1 MTLVKNPI
9 TPNTRRPVLE
19 DLTRSGQSFW
29 QQTRIRVVVGGVT
42 IALCA
47 LLAGGIVANA
57 YSTAYTL
64 FQTIAEFYAIKVD
77 AAEGALQNI
86 ARTSQAT
93 ADYTALTSDTPL
105 FEAAVNNIFRNFN
118 AYRAELFILQSNLQS
133 QAERT
138 AFTVA
143 DTYTYSRFWR
153 HVSNLIDGRSD
164 LDLARRE
171 YLSADNHLRTR
182 IIPALEALEAENFSL
197 MAAAGEQAGGTL
209 GAQIFLV
216 ALGAGGLLVLLTLL
230 SFWLRGKVRRYVTPG
245 IDGALVLAML
255 VVMLIGLIQ
264 LPRQFS
270 RMTQMAYYNISSSSR
285 VLVAGN
291 LANRA
296 ESSALIDLNRAE
308 TWYAQFD
315 AGVNEME
322 LRLCGLQDCLQQ
334 AFVSSS
340 GQPNTSLIE
349 QVRRS
354 TALQDQDRPLISSVE
369 TRQELQALE
378 AARIAFL
385 DYLTV
390 HDQLVTY
397 IESGQIDEA
406 ITLSTGFEEGESE
419 ALYATFTQQIETVQ
433 AFNRETFDA
442 IWNAQRTTLPTQQVL
457 YSVLAFGAIIVLT
470 GFGVSHR
477 FREL

>member
-19 DLTRSGQSFW
+19 DLTRSGVSFW
-29 QQTRIRVVVGGVT
+29 QQTRIRLVVGGMI

-105 FEAAVNNIFRNFN
+105 FEASVNDIFRNFN
-118 AYRAELFILQSNLQS
+118 AYRGELFILQSNLQS

-197 MAAAGEQAGGTL
+197 MAEAGEQAGGTL
-209 GAQIFLV
+209 GGQIFLV
-216 ALGAGGLLVLLTLL
+216 VLSAGGLLALLTLV

-245 IDGALVLAML
+245 IDGALVLSML
-255 VVMLIGLIQ
+255 VLIVMLIGLLQ
-264 LPRQFS
+264 LPNQFS

-296 ESSALIDLNRAE
+296 ESSALIDVNRAE
-308 TWYAQFD
+308 TWYGQFD

-322 LRLCGLQDCLQQ
+322 LRLCGVQDCLQQ
-334 AFVSSS
+334 AFVSPS
-340 GQPNTSLIE
+340 GQANTTLIE
-349 QVRRS
+349 QVRRG
-354 TALQDQDRPLISSVE
+354 TVIQDRPLIASVE

-378 AARIAFL
+378 SARTAFL
-385 DYLTV
+385 DYLAV
-390 HDQLVTY
+390 HDQIVTY

-406 ITLSTGFEEGESE
+406 VALNTGFEEGESE
-419 ALYATFTQQIETVQ
+419 TLYAAFTEQIETVQ
-433 AFNRETFDA
+433 ALNRETFDT

-470 GFGVSHR
+470 GLGVSHR

>member
-1 MTLVKNPI
+1 MTLVKNPT

-19 DLTRSGQSFW
+19 DFTRADGSFW
-29 QQTRIRVVVGGVT
+29 QQTRIRLVLGGVI

-57 YSTAYTL
+57 YSTAYNL

-77 AAEGALQNI
+77 AAEGALQDI

-105 FEAAVNNIFRNFN
+105 FEASVNDIFRNFN
-118 AYRAELFILQSNLQS
+118 AYRSELFVLQSNLQS

-171 YLSADNHLRTR
+171 YLSADNHLRNR

-209 GAQIFLV
+209 GGQALLV
-216 ALGAGGLLVLLTLL
+216 ALSAGLVLALLTGV
-230 SFWLRGKVRRYVTPG
+230 SFWLRGKVRRYITPG
-245 IDGALVLAML
+245 IDGAFALSALVLVLML
-255 VVMLIGLIQ
+255 MGLLQ
-264 LPRQFS
+264 LPSQFS

-296 ESSALIDLNRAE
+296 ESSALIDVDRAP
-308 TWYAQFD
+308 TWYGQFD
-315 AGVNEME
+315 ASVNEME
-322 LRLCGLQDCLQQ
+322 LRLCGVEDCLQQ
-334 AFVSSS
+334 SFVNLT
-340 GQPNTSLIE
+340 GLPGDTVIDRA
-349 QVRRS
+349 RRS
-354 TALQDQDRPLISSVE
+354 GVAGSQPLIATVQT
-369 TRQELQALE
+369 TREIQALE
-378 AARIAFL
+378 AARVAFL
-385 DYLTV
+385 AYLQV

-397 IESGQIDEA
+397 VDAGQIDEA
-406 ITLSTGFEEGESE
+406 IALNTGFEEGESE
-419 ALYATFTQQIETVQ
+419 ALYAAFTQQIETVQ
-433 AFNRETFDA
+433 ALNRETFDG
-442 IWNAQRTTLPTQQVL
+442 IWNAQRTALPTQQIL

-470 GFGVSHR
+470 GLGVSHR

>member
-19 DLTRSGQSFW
+19 DLTRFGVSFW
-29 QQTRIRVVVGGVT
+29 QQTRIRLVVGGMI

-105 FEAAVNNIFRNFN
+105 FEASVNDIFRNFN
-118 AYRAELFILQSNLQS
+118 AYRGELFILQSNLQS

-197 MAAAGEQAGGTL
+197 MAEAGEQAGGTL
-209 GAQIFLV
+209 GGQIFLV
-216 ALGAGGLLVLLTLL
+216 VLSAGGLLALLTLV

-245 IDGALVLAML
+245 IDGALVLSML
-255 VVMLIGLIQ
+255 VLIGLLQ
-264 LPRQFS
+264 LPNQFS

-296 ESSALIDLNRAE
+296 ESSALIDVNRAE
-308 TWYAQFD
+308 TWYGQFD

-322 LRLCGLQDCLQQ
+322 LRLCGVQDCLQQ
-334 AFVSSS
+334 AFVSPS
-340 GQPNTSLIE
+340 GQANTTLIE
-349 QVRRS
+349 QVRRG
-354 TALQDQDRPLISSVE
+354 TVIQDRPLIASVE

-378 AARIAFL
+378 SARTAFL
-385 DYLTV
+385 DYLAV
-390 HDQLVTY
+390 HDQIVTY

-406 ITLSTGFEEGESE
+406 VALNTGFEEGESE
-419 ALYATFTQQIETVQ
+419 TLYAAFTEQIETVQ
-433 AFNRETFDA
+433 ALNRETFDT

-470 GFGVSHR
+470 GLGVSHR

>member
-19 DLTRSGQSFW
+19 DLTRFGVSFW
-29 QQTRIRVVVGGVT
+29 QQTRIRLVVGGMI

-47 LLAGGIVANA
+47 LLAVGIVANA

-105 FEAAVNNIFRNFN
+105 FEASVNDIFRNFN
-118 AYRAELFILQSNLQS
+118 AYRGELFILQSNLQS

-197 MAAAGEQAGGTL
+197 MAEAGEQAGGTL
-209 GAQIFLV
+209 GGQIFLV
-216 ALGAGGLLVLLTLL
+216 VLSAGGLLALLTLV

-245 IDGALVLAML
+245 IDGALVLSML
-255 VVMLIGLIQ
+255 VLIVMLIGLLQ
-264 LPRQFS
+264 LPNQFS

-296 ESSALIDLNRAE
+296 ESSALIDVNRAE
-308 TWYAQFD
+308 TWYGQFD

-322 LRLCGLQDCLQQ
+322 LRLCGVQDCLQQ
-334 AFVSSS
+334 AFVSPS
-340 GQPNTSLIE
+340 GQANTTLIE
-349 QVRRS
+349 QVRRG
-354 TALQDQDRPLISSVE
+354 TVLQDRPLIASVE

-378 AARIAFL
+378 SARTAFL
-385 DYLTV
+385 DYLAV
-390 HDQLVTY
+390 HDQIVTY

-406 ITLSTGFEEGESE
+406 VALNTGFEEGESE
-419 ALYATFTQQIETVQ
+419 TLYAAFTEQIETVQ
-433 AFNRETFDA
+433 ALNRETFDT

-470 GFGVSHR
+470 GLGVSHR